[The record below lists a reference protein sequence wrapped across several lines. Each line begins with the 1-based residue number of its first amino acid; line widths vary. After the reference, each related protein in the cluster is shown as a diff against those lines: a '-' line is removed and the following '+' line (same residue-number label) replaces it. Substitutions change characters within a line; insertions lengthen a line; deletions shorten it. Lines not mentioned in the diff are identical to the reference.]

1 MLQTWRVLRT
11 WRGAGNHAQILVFD
25 QKFIIFIT
33 LKMSFVFTVK
43 NSDYVMFSYSQKR
56 KITKTN
62 STLEEKA
69 WLIDHAE
76 KNDKLSMSR
85 LALDFSSKF
94 NRTINKSTVSRIL
107 SSKKQACQTGSIVQE
122 SGF

>member
-1 MLQTWRVLRT
+1 
-11 WRGAGNHAQILVFD
+11 
-25 QKFIIFIT
+25 
-33 LKMSFVFTVK
+33 
-43 NSDYVMFSYSQKR
+43 MFSYSQKR

-107 SSKKQACQTGSIVQE
+107 SSKKQILEMVSADAEIDMKRVKQVVSSKKADFESELAEILRVKFRTGNSFKKIAHH
-122 SGF
+122 